1 VATLR
6 SSLADLDV
14 GWTETTADGL
24 GEALAAVAERP
35 AVGADLGD
43 GLALPEW
50 VDDDPTPADLEAAAT
65 GISPAAFVIADYGS
79 LALRT
84 GPGEPV
90 SLYPETHVA
99 VLRAG
104 DVEPDMP
111 AAMARFGP
119 LARAEDA
126 GVVLATGP
134 SATADMGTLVIG
146 AHGPRAVEAVVV
158 RDE

>member
-1 VATLR
+1 V
-6 SSLADLDV
+6 
-14 GWTETTADGL
+14 TT
-24 GEALAAVAERP
+24 
-35 AVGADLGD
+35 
-43 GLALPEW
+43 
-50 VDDDPTPADLEAAAT
+50 DPEAAAG
-65 GISPAAFVIADYGS
+65 GISPAAFAVADCGS
-79 LALRT
+79 LAPRT

-90 SLYPETHVA
+90 SLSPGTHVA
-99 VLRAG
+99 VLRTGAG
-104 DVEPDMP
+104 AVEPDMP

-134 SATADMGTLVIG
+134 SATADMGALVIG